1 MNFDNRSR
9 RDDFTFSIHDT
20 AMNENNFISTS
31 HGFFI
36 VFLVVFQAKTVG
48 ICYTYIDPECK
59 LKLLNLLQE
68 QDHFIQRGITQR

>member
-36 VFLVVFQAKTVG
+36 VFLVVFQVKTVG
-48 ICYTYIDPECK
+48 ISIHT
-59 LKLLNLLQE
+59 LTLNVNSNY
-68 QDHFIQRGITQR
+68 